1 MVSFT
6 PPRILCWVCFFL
18 SVLVKAS
25 EPAPDQSVAQAA
37 DKSIICAKDNA
48 SDCYPQV
55 FIPTKDF
62 AIIREGQDIPPGLHV
77 RLNIY
82 TGLKEARLN
91 IPMEGEE
98 GAALEGVPTEQA
110 MVVVDTPEETTAE
123 KLSEEEA
130 IQKALRDHKK
140 KQPPAYEAAG
150 KIMPPPP
157 SGEDV
162 GTFEKA
168 KLTVAMEGRAFD
180 SALDDLAELSHDI
193 YYGVEISKNGP
204 ILEKLVCLFLGSG
217 SEKFHAKDNKRDQK
231 AAAILAS
238 SVQNN
243 PTALKEIA
251 GLGNIVFSPS
261 CGNELPAPKNNN
273 IINILKS
280 RLGREK
286 DPATLRSKVAAI
298 SGLMKDP
305 QIRDYLLE
313 SNVMELFLA
322 IFLKKGDQWDSTRA
336 KVAQAVMDNFLEE
349 DTGATLGVWPKGQSE
364 QSAFCEK
371 KSQILSDACW
381 EHHVGS
387 FLTNVPDTTW
397 AAEFLKSLNGQR
409 NKLQGAP
416 KHEEL

>member
-1 MVSFT
+1 MVPFT
-6 PPRILCWVCFFL
+6 PRRVLCLVCL
-18 SVLVKAS
+18 SLPLLARAS
-25 EPAPDQSVAQAA
+25 KSASKQSNAPAE
-37 DKSIICAKDNA
+37 DNA
-48 SDCYPQV
+48 IVCATDNSSDCYPRV
-55 FIPTKDF
+55 FVPTKDF

-91 IPMEGEE
+91 IPIEGEE
-98 GAALEGVPTEQA
+98 SAELEGVPTEQA
-110 MVVVDTPEETTAE
+110 VVVVESPEEDTPEQ
-123 KLSEEEA
+123 LSEEEA
-130 IQKALRDHKK
+130 IQKALRDHKS

-238 SVQNN
+238 SIQNN
-243 PTALKEIA
+243 PTALEEIA

-261 CGNELPAPKNNN
+261 CGSELPAPKNNN
-273 IINILKS
+273 IISILKS

-286 DPATLRSKVAAI
+286 DPATLKSKVAAI
-298 SGLMKDP
+298 SGLMKNS
-305 QIRDYLLE
+305 QVRDYLLE
-313 SNVMELFLA
+313 SNVMELLLA
-322 IFLKKGDQWDSTRA
+322 IFLKKGEEWDVTRA
-336 KVAQAVMDNFLEE
+336 RVAQAVMDNFLEE
-349 DTGATLGVWPKGQSE
+349 DAGASLGVWPKGQSE
-364 QSAFCEK
+364 HSKFCEK
-371 KSQILSDACW
+371 KSQILDDACW
-381 EHHVGS
+381 EHHVTN
-387 FLTNVPDTTW
+387 FLNKAPETVW
-397 AAEFLKSLNGQR
+397 AKDFLKSLNMQR
-409 NKLQGAP
+409 SKLEDPAEH
-416 KHEEL
+416 KEL

>member
-1 MVSFT
+1 M
-6 PPRILCWVCFFL
+6 R
-18 SVLVKAS
+18 AS
-25 EPAPDQSVAQAA
+25 ESVPAHSVAPAA

-48 SDCYPQV
+48 SDCYPRV
-55 FIPTKDF
+55 FEPTKDF

-98 GAALEGVPTEQA
+98 AAALEGVPTEQA
-110 MVVVDTPEETTAE
+110 MVVVESPEQDSLD
-123 KLSEEEA
+123 KLSEEDA
-130 IQKALRDHKK
+130 IQKALQDHKK
-140 KQPPAYEAAG
+140 KQPPPYEAAG
-150 KIMPPPP
+150 KILPPPP

-180 SALDDLAELSHDI
+180 SALDDLAELSHDL

-238 SVQNN
+238 SIQNN
-243 PTALKEIA
+243 PTALNEIA
-251 GLGNIVFSPS
+251 ELGNIVFSPS
-261 CGNELPAPKNNN
+261 CGNELPVPKNNN
-273 IINILKS
+273 IISILKN

-286 DPATLRSKVAAI
+286 DPATLKSKVAAI
-298 SGLMKDP
+298 SGLMKNP

-313 SNVMELFLA
+313 SNVMEMLLA

-336 KVAQAVMDNFLEE
+336 RVAQAVMDNFLEE
-349 DTGATLGVWPKGQSE
+349 DAGATLGIWPNERSE
-364 QSAFCEK
+364 HSAFCEK

-381 EHHVGS
+381 EHHVLN
-387 FLTNVPDTTW
+387 FLNNAPDTAW
-397 AAEFLKSLNGQR
+397 AKDFLKSLNLQR
-409 NKLQGAP
+409 NKLDDTI
-416 KHEEL
+416 KHGEL

>member
-1 MVSFT
+1 MVFIT
-6 PPRILCWVCFFL
+6 PQRILCLVCLFVPL
-18 SVLVKAS
+18 IVRAS
-25 EPAPDQSVAQAA
+25 ESVPGHSVAPAA
-37 DKSIICAKDNA
+37 DKRIICAKDNA
-48 SDCYPQV
+48 TDCYPQV
-55 FIPTKDF
+55 FEPTKDF

-98 GAALEGVPTEQA
+98 AEALEGVPTEQA
-110 MVVVDTPEETTAE
+110 MVVVESPEQNTVE

-140 KQPPAYEAAG
+140 KQAPAYEAAG
-150 KIMPPPP
+150 KIVPPPP

-204 ILEKLVCLFLGSG
+204 ILEKLVCLLLGSG

-251 GLGNIVFSPS
+251 DLGNIVFSPS
-261 CGNELPAPKNNN
+261 CGNELPAPNNNN
-273 IINILKS
+273 IISILKS

-286 DPATLRSKVAAI
+286 DPATLKSKVSAI
-298 SGLMKDP
+298 SGLMKN
-305 QIRDYLLE
+305 QQVRDYLLE
-313 SNVMELFLA
+313 SNVMELLLA
-322 IFLKKGDQWDSTRA
+322 IFLKKGDEWDSTRA

-349 DTGATLGVWPKGQSE
+349 DAGATLGVWPKGQSE
-364 QSAFCEK
+364 QSKFCEK

-381 EHHVGS
+381 EHHVVS
-387 FLTNVPDTTW
+387 FLKGAPDTVW
-397 AAEFLKSLNGQR
+397 AADFLKSLIMQR
-409 NKLQGAP
+409 RKLEGTK